1 MHIRRPR
8 AMRASVGRAGC
19 ALAAARA
26 RASVALAAHW
36 LVAACCRTAARASV
50 GRAGCALAA
59 AARCASIGH
68 ACCARLLCEVRRRA
82 LRTRTRA
89 RAETGSGKGVRVR
102 CVHASE
108 VGEEDDSNNDG
119 ERTCERRA
127 YHHDGPATPA
137 ARSPSTRP
145 TSAHESQGVCA
156 RNAQAALS
164 SRTLTLHAQAARSGR
179 TLRLHAQALR
189 LRVSWRRHLEDNKDR
204 RCRSMAAVG
213 AGATEAR

>member
-8 AMRASVGRAGC
+8 AMRAGVGRAGC

-36 LVAACCRTAARASV
+36 LVAAAAPLRARASV
-50 GRAGCALAA
+50 ALAA
-59 AARCASIGH
+59 HWQLPRDARASVTLAAH
-68 ACCARLLCEVRRRA
+68 ACCAPYERARERA
-82 LRTRTRA
+82 LRQRSSCA
-89 RAETGSGKGVRVR
+89 R

-127 YHHDGPATPA
+127 YHHDGPATAA

-156 RNAQAALS
+156 RYAQAALS

-179 TLRLHAQALR
+179 TLRPHAQALR
-189 LRVSWRRHLEDNKDR
+189 LRVSWRRHFGGQQGSLQIDGCR
-204 RCRSMAAVG
+204 RCGSDRS
-213 AGATEAR
+213 TE